1 MERSQRIELLKQI
14 QKKAPFAQGYPLL
27 YRGERKSFD
36 VWEIPMECLIYNQ
49 YNGRIGSVV
58 KSYEKQNHKLNPEL
72 TDDAALIEKFLWQS
86 KADKNEKT
94 MGSLRQVGQLKF
106 GIVTSDGVI
115 VDGNRRV
122 SLMNKILS
130 DARATQEEK
139 NRCKFFRA
147 VILPENATKKDIL
160 QLETSFQM
168 GEDEKVDY
176 NPIEKY
182 LKCKDLEDAGFT
194 RDEIANFM
202 GIKKKDIDTN
212 LEILSLMD
220 EYLSFYEY
228 DGIYTMAEGHEDS
241 FQKLNIA
248 LKQYSAGVANMWSFT
263 PEDVNNLKAV
273 SFDYIRLGLAQNDIR
288 DLFRKPGQASSSV
301 FGTKTRWENFLDKH
315 NEAVASYEEKSV
327 DEYIQNATG
336 DDIIP
341 CMQARDQEWRKH
353 VKQQMEDNFNAAQDD
368 IDSQLRAKEPM
379 LLVKKALGAIA
390 SLGFIDPQASSI
402 KKYQVEILEG
412 LQNLIQQAEELR
424 SRIDE

>member
-1 MERSQRIELLKQI
+1 
-14 QKKAPFAQGYPLL
+14 
-27 YRGERKSFD
+27 
-36 VWEIPMECLIYNQ
+36 
-49 YNGRIGSVV
+49 
-58 KSYEKQNHKLNPEL
+58 
-72 TDDAALIEKFLWQS
+72 
-86 KADKNEKT
+86 
-94 MGSLRQVGQLKF
+94 
-106 GIVTSDGVI
+106 
-115 VDGNRRV
+115 
-122 SLMNKILS
+122 
-130 DARATQEEK
+130 
-139 NRCKFFRA
+139 
-147 VILPENATKKDIL
+147 
-160 QLETSFQM
+160 M

-202 GIKKKDIDTN
+202 GIKKKDVDTN

-220 EYLSFYEY
+220 EYLGFYEY

-288 DLFRKPGQASSSV
+288 DLFRKPGQATSSV
-301 FGTKTRWENFLDKH
+301 FGAKTRWENFLDKH

-353 VKQQMEDNFNAAQDD
+353 VKQPMEDNFNAAQDD

-390 SLGFIDPQASSI
+390 SLGSIDPQASSI
-402 KKYQVEILEG
+402 KKYQDEILDG
-412 LQNLIQQAEELR
+412 LQNLIQQADELR